1 MNINLLITYVLE
13 LFMLITAFMALLVL
27 FLLLCNYPLW
37 FALLVALARCHMAG
51 TVIVV

>member
-13 LFMLITAFMALLVL
+13 LFMLITAFMVLLVL
-27 FLLLCNYPLW
+27 FLLLYNYPLW

>member
-13 LFMLITAFMALLVL
+13 LFMLMTAFMTLLIL
-27 FLLLCNYPLW
+27 FLLLYNFPLW
-37 FALLVALARCHMAG
+37 FAFLIALARCHMAG